1 MSNFLNNQNV
11 HSDRELIVL
20 EGCIFC
26 PIPFCKKKILQI
38 YFRSFP
44 LALNISKAS
53 PTYV

>member
-26 PIPFCKKKILQI
+26 PIPFCKKRYCKFIFGAFL
-38 YFRSFP
+38 
-44 LALNISKAS
+44 
-53 PTYV
+53 